1 MGWVQEIFMGN
12 IGKYIYG
19 ITNSNGVSSP
29 FGIGVCEEVYTISY
43 RDISAI
49 VSDSEIV
56 DYTSI
61 PKNAIARLLLR
72 HQEVIERILSEH
84 TIIPMRLGTFAI
96 DSDEV
101 TDILAKGY
109 PLIKGILDKI
119 SDKIEI
125 DVVATWND
133 FNSVLKEIGE
143 EKELKELKK
152 QLLTNPKGVTVDD
165 QMKVGIMVKKTLET
179 KREKYVSS
187 IENTL
192 KEISHDVKTHELM
205 DDKMIINTAFLI
217 NKHKQ
222 TDFDTR
228 LEELNTE
235 FSEKLNFRCVG
246 PLPSYSFYTLETKK
260 LQYEE
265 TDWARKKLGL
275 NNYISKNEV
284 KKAYQKSAFASH
296 PDRNQNRP
304 GMEKQFNEINK
315 AYKILTDYCL
325 AIEQTGQNNVC
336 PFNEDTVKKNALL
349 VKLRE

>member
-1 MGWVQEIFMGN
+1 MGN

-19 ITNSNGVSSP
+19 IIINSNGALSP
-29 FGIGVCEEVYTISY
+29 FGIGVCEEVYPIVY
-43 RDISAI
+43 QDISAI

-61 PKNAIARLLLR
+61 PKDAVARLLVR
-72 HQEVIERILSEH
+72 HQEVIERMLPEH

-101 TDILAKGY
+101 TDILVKGY
-109 PLIKGILDKI
+109 QLIKGI
-119 SDKIEI
+119 SDKIFNKIEN
-125 DVVATWND
+125 DVVATWSD
-133 FNSVLKEIGE
+133 FNSLLKEVGE
-143 EKELKELKK
+143 EKELKEFKE

-165 QMKVGIMVKKTLET
+165 RMKVGLLVKKTLEA
-179 KREKYVSS
+179 KREKYASR
-187 IENTL
+187 IEKTL
-192 KEISHDVKTHELM
+192 KEIGQDVKTHELM
-205 DDKMIINTAFLI
+205 DDQMVINTAFLI

-235 FSEKLNFRCVG
+235 FNEKLNFRCVG
-246 PLPSYSFYTLETKK
+246 PLPPYSFYTLEIKK

-265 TDWARKKLGL
+265 TDWARKKLAL
-275 NNYISKNEV
+275 NNYMSKNEV
-284 KKAYQKSAFASH
+284 KKAYQKSAFVSH
-296 PDRNQNRP
+296 PDRNQDTP

-315 AYKILTDYCL
+315 AYKILIDYCS
-325 AIEQTGQNNVC
+325 AIEQTGQNDVC
-336 PFNEDTVKKNALL
+336 SFNEATVKKNALL